1 MKRWITLLMCVCL
14 LVITLLPCQVFA
26 TDNSRSYDFRL
37 TVDGVTETTS
47 TTGDTV
53 TVSLSLAQTDSGT
66 AGEMYAMQAELEY
79 DDTFFEFVE
88 SSVMTASNITWK
100 EMGRRTGGRVV
111 YLNFLS
117 LSGGQE
123 WPKESVIGSFQL
135 KVIGTGGV
143 SEVKAANCLVA
154 TKDGMDSFESVS
166 NSVKVILDT
175 DCTVKFLSNG
185 GSDVPDQMVPYG
197 EKLTKPEDPTRDGY
211 TFDAWYKNLDRTELW
226 DFENDTVTGNMTLY
240 AGWKL
245 GAPDGT
251 AHKDGNSISWWWLL
265 VLPLLAVL
273 VFLLLTLL
281 GKKRVDF
288 DTRGGTEL
296 ESISA
301 RKGEKIDPPMTP
313 MKPGAIFAG
322 WYKDPDCTER
332 WDFNRDTVE
341 KSMTLYAR
349 WR

>member
-1 MKRWITLLMCVCL
+1 MKRWMTLLLCLCL
-14 LVITLLPCQVFA
+14 LIAALLPCQAFA
-26 TDNSRSYDFRL
+26 ADNSRSYDFRL
-37 TVDGVTETTS
+37 TVDGAKEVTS
-47 TTGDTV
+47 ATGNTV
-53 TVSLSLAQTDSGT
+53 TVSLSLAQTDSGA
-66 AGEMYAMQAELEY
+66 AGKMYAMQAELEY

-143 SEVKAANCLVA
+143 SEIKPVNCLVS
-154 TKDGMDSFESVS
+154 TKDGQDSFESVS
-166 NSVKVILDT
+166 NSAKVILDT

-185 GSDVPDQMVPYG
+185 GSDVPDQTVPYG
-197 EKLTKPEDPTRDGY
+197 EKISKPEDPTRDGY

-226 DFENDTVTGNMTLY
+226 DFESDTVTGNMTLY

-245 GAPDGT
+245 GAPEKTHTG
-251 AHKDGNSISWWWLL
+251 GGGISWWWLL
-265 VLPLLAVL
+265 VLPLAALIG
-273 VFLLLTLL
+273 FLIWMLLD
-281 GKKRVDF
+281 KKRVDF

-296 ESISA
+296 ESVSV
-301 RKGEKIDPPMTP
+301 RKGEKLDQPMTP
-313 MKPGAIFAG
+313 VKPGAMFAG
-322 WYKDPDCTER
+322 WYKDADYTER
-332 WDFNRDTVE
+332 WSFEEDTVE

>member
-1 MKRWITLLMCVCL
+1 MKRWMTMLLCLCL
-14 LVITLLPCQVFA
+14 LATVLLPCQVFA

-37 TVDGVTETTS
+37 TVDGAKEVTS
-47 TTGDTV
+47 ATGNTV
-53 TVSLSLAQTDSGT
+53 TVSLSLAQTDSG
-66 AGEMYAMQAELEY
+66 APGEMYAMQAELEY

-111 YLNFLS
+111 YMNFLS

-123 WPKESVIGSFQL
+123 WPKETVIGSFQL
-135 KVIGTGGV
+135 KVIGQGGV
-143 SEVKAANCLVA
+143 SEVKPVNCLVS
-154 TKDGMDSFESVS
+154 TKDGKDSFESADNPVR
-166 NSVKVILDT
+166 VILDT

-185 GSDVPDQMVPYG
+185 GSDVPDQVIPYG

-226 DFENDTVTGNMTLY
+226 DFDNDTVTGNMTLY

-245 GAPDGT
+245 GAPEQE
-251 AHKDGNSISWWWLL
+251 HKTGGSISWWWLL
-265 VLPLLAVL
+265 VLPLLAL
-273 VFLLLTLL
+273 LAFLLLMLF

-296 ESISA
+296 ESVSV

-313 MKPGAIFAG
+313 TKAGAMFAG
-322 WYKDPDCTER
+322 WYADPECTQR
-332 WDFNRDTVE
+332 WDFEQDSVE
-341 KSMTLYAR
+341 KNMTLYAR

>member
-1 MKRWITLLMCVCL
+1 MKRWMTMLLCLCL
-14 LVITLLPCQVFA
+14 LATVLLPCQAFA

-37 TVDGVTETTS
+37 TVDGAKEVTS
-47 TTGDTV
+47 ATGNTI
-53 TVSLSLAQTDSGT
+53 TVSLSLAQTDSG
-66 AGEMYAMQAELEY
+66 APGEMYAMQAELEY

-88 SSVMTASNITWK
+88 SSVMTASNIAWK

-111 YLNFLS
+111 YMNFLS

-123 WPKESVIGSFQL
+123 WPKETVIGSFQL
-135 KVIGTGGV
+135 KVIGQGGV
-143 SEVKAANCLVA
+143 SEVKPVNCLVS
-154 TKDGMDSFESVS
+154 TKDGKDSFESADNPVR
-166 NSVKVILDT
+166 VILDT

-185 GSDVPDQMVPYG
+185 GSDVPDQVIPYG

-226 DFENDTVTGNMTLY
+226 DFDNDTVTGNMTLY

-245 GAPDGT
+245 GAPEQE
-251 AHKDGNSISWWWLL
+251 HKAGGSISWWWLL
-265 VLPLLAVL
+265 VLPLLAL
-273 VFLLLTLL
+273 LAFLLLMLF

-296 ESISA
+296 ESVSV

-313 MKPGAIFAG
+313 TKAGAMFAG
-322 WYKDPDCTER
+322 WYTDSECTQR
-332 WDFNRDTVE
+332 WDFEQDSVE
-341 KSMTLYAR
+341 KNMTLYAR